1 MGHFA
6 DSGGRSFGGIGSF
19 GSIRR
24 GRGIGGFRR
33 AVAGSLIN
41 GVHSVQHRIG
51 GDGRT
56 ADGVDIAVL
65 ERQGFAHELI
75 GKLGILGFGAQ
86 AVGFGKLV
94 VADFDALDGQAVIQ
108 SQRHGH
114 GAGKALRTGRPGAV
128 AIGSGSHGGGHRR
141 GVVRLRFGLGGRR
154 GQGLRLVGGIV
165 GRGLIDRVDAV
176 QHGGGGHGRAADAV
190 HIAVLKRQGLA
201 DELLLERGLQR
212 LRAIALGLGK
222 LIVADLDAL
231 DGQVVVQGQS
241 HHHGAAEA
249 LEGRAPGAVLIE
261 LGDGRFLLG
270 GSSSGGLAG
279 QLSVDGVDGVD
290 HGGGGDGRAGDG
302 VDVRKRQRGLHTDEL
317 RREAVLKGFL
327 AVAFG
332 FVEIIVANGDGGDGT
347 AGVQL
352 KGDGHG
358 AAEALR
364 AGGIGRSA
372 AAEVGDIL
380 ARQVDTAVDSGGSA
394 GRAGNGV
401 DGVFTLGFVPLDQ
414 GEGHL
419 LADVLLGKRGL
430 LGQSAQAR
438 RFAEVLAAHVNAG
451 DHAVHIHAQRDHDFA
466 AVAVHSGLNDISHR
480 FAGGIQALVYTVHV
494 AAFGNLHGLKAGG
507 NGKHAG
513 AGFFRGTLAVLLDG
527 VLGQQIEAGKKQRRD
542 EAYHHQWHHIPHV
555 FLAHNGY
562 SSLHFSMCSFV
573 TFACV
578 PSGAGRWAQ
587 KKAPRHAGE
596 NLREAA
602 AAGRDDFL
610 MMLELHT
617 APFRQ

>member
-6 DSGGRSFGGIGSF
+6 DSGGRSFG
-19 GSIRR
+19 SIRR
-24 GRGIGGFRR
+24 GRGIDGFRR
-33 AVAGSLIN
+33 AVASSLIN
-41 GVHSVQHRIG
+41 GVHSVQDRIG
-51 GDGRT
+51 GDGG
-56 ADGVDIAVL
+56 AGNGVDIAVR
-65 ERQGFAHELI
+65 ERQGLTH
-75 GKLGILGFGAQ
+75 KLVGERGFLRLGAQ
-86 AVGFGKLV
+86 AIGFGKLIV
-94 VADFDALDGQAVIQ
+94 TDFDALDGQAVIQ
-108 SQRHGH
+108 GQRYGH
-114 GAGKALRTGRPGAV
+114 GACEALRIGRPGAV
-128 AIGSGSHGGGHRR
+128 AIGGGSHGGGHRR

-165 GRGLIDRVDAV
+165 GRSLIDRVDAV
-176 QHGGGGHGRAADAV
+176 QHGIGGHGRAADAV
-190 HIAVLKRQGLA
+190 HSAVLKRQGLA

-231 DGQVVVQGQS
+231 DGQVVIQGQS

-261 LGDGRFLLG
+261 LGGGRFLLG
-270 GSSSGGLAG
+270 GSSSGDLAG

-317 RREAVLKGFL
+317 RRETVLKGFL

-352 KGDGHG
+352 KGDGYG

-380 ARQVDTAVDSGGSA
+380 ARQVDTAVDSGGST

-414 GEGHL
+414 GERHL
-419 LADVLLGKRGL
+419 LADVLLGKFGL
-430 LGQSAQAR
+430 LGQSAQTR

-466 AVAVHSGLNDISHR
+466 AVAVNGGLNDISHR

-494 AAFGNLHGLKAGG
+494 AAFGNFHGFKAGG
-507 NGKHAG
+507 GGKHAG
-513 AGFFRGTLAVLLDG
+513 AGFLRGAQAVLLDG
-527 VLGQQIEAGKKQRRD
+527 VLGQQVEAGKKQRRD
-542 EAYHHQWHHIPHV
+542 EADHHQWHHIPHV

-562 SSLHFSMCSFV
+562 SSLHCSMCSFV
-573 TFACV
+573 TFDCA
-578 PSGAGRWAQ
+578 PSGADRCAR
-587 KKAPRHAGE
+587 KKAACRAGE
-596 NLREAA
+596 NYREAA
-602 AAGRDDFL
+602 AAGRGDHL
-610 MMLELHT
+610 MMLESRT